1 MKRALLASICAAIAI
16 CVASPGLARAD
27 QPVAKKMK
35 KKSVKS
41 FDFTGDNI
49 EGDVVNPTGE
59 NVNLRGWASHES
71 LIRIRAS
78 FTKEIIKAGED
89 IWVGVDL

>member
-16 CVASPGLARAD
+16 SLTA
-27 QPVAKKMK
+27 PVAASADGADRATKK

-41 FDFTGDNI
+41 FDFTADHI

-59 NVNLRGWASHES
+59 NVNLRTWVTHES
-71 LIRIRAS
+71 LIRIRTS
-78 FTKEIIKAGED
+78 FAKEIIEAGED
-89 IWVGVDL
+89 I

>member
-16 CVASPGLARAD
+16 SLASPSIVLADRSET
-27 QPVAKKMK
+27 KKK

-41 FDFTGDNI
+41 FDFTADHI
-49 EGDVVNPTGE
+49 EGDVVNPTGDH
-59 NVNLRGWASHES
+59 VNLRGWASHES
-71 LIRIRAS
+71 LIRIRSS

-89 IWVGVDL
+89 V